1 MGVLALGALGAML
14 PGVLSP
20 AVDTRSLVV
29 AAAIVSVVLIL
40 AYVTNPSPASFRT
53 FLTELAFRRHLSKLH
68 DASDAE
74 SPSLH
79 WARHSHQIDAA
90 PHLQFATRASVS
102 IRSSAHIFRSFGV
115 LTIAAV
121 TPVGDHRAGTKSHNS
136 SPAPIPINV
145 FASDHGRW
153 FLGAFGKWWFG
164 GTLLLGKGDDA
175 HAHAGLL
182 DIRLLDDSELLK
194 WKVVP
199 ETPGSRTPPPL
210 PKHASLPLHT
220 NAKQQKQSSPKRKPK
235 SKVESSPVPA
245 TTVTT
250 TTSGPNPNIDAHPL
264 IADLLQHIATTQ
276 ATLSNTRAQLAQLH
290 ASTAQ
295 TREQTEE
302 HVAQRTKN
310 NSTSAASDAAKT
322 HTHQLTNAR
331 RTLRS
336 SEKTLSSVQA
346 KHAALEQKAAALT
359 EEAESLKDRVL
370 KDQERVKEGV
380 EKGKVRR
387 EEIVEMIGARKEEIR
402 KVEEEVAGVGEEKE
416 VMGLAG
422 KVRALE
428 AEVREAR
435 KTLDELRAWQASVA
449 QGDDIDGQG
458 DYGRANEH
466 EKEKEPGVVYIGQ
479 TPPVQT
485 NPARAHNPVVP
496 HIRTASVPVP
506 GLLSHAIHSAQP
518 QNTPAAPASGI
529 VTATNPGY
537 SPTPANASADVASP
551 ARSARNKG
559 YAIFDTDLAGLGVT
573 AGKSIQSPVAKGVNG
588 PDSSQPSSNPSPG
601 SIHQVATRPAFSPF
615 DSDTLPVAI
624 PKRGGGNYAL
634 VPDDAGNGNGARF
647 NQAMQ
652 GKFGAFSLD
661 LGMDSPTTSAFS
673 PPPSALLPSSLF
685 SEDGHGHQRWDGEAE
700 SDRTANG
707 QLANSTSPGQL
718 MGSQFGS
725 SPGQLINGSSP
736 GHWANGAST
745 GQWNANGTGTSPSR
759 WEKDADGWVNEAK
772 SVSQGTT
779 NGWDTNMAK
788 DSNRII
794 ELDGWVGGESRRRWT
809 SESSTNGV
817 WVPRAEGGRPRSV
830 SVESRFDAPTGRP
843 RSDSHDGHRLSTGG
857 DSGYHTATNY
867 SHSKK
872 RHSGSSSGDDIPQD
886 GLSFAPPF
894 LQHSPVSGNADSSI
908 SSFGQGV
915 FGPPSHLSTRRG
927 FDAQRVSLPTRV
939 PLIQEVDEPEPARSA
954 TETAVVTSLP
964 PKTRR
969 WFGVKKD
976 EGNARTNATAL
987 GSGLNPD
994 AKVFS
999 FSPDASK
1006 MFNFT
1011 RGRTFSMAPP
1021 VPASTEPAPSFSSL
1035 SLGSAN
1041 SSSVA
1046 LGNGG
1051 NSGGS
1056 ASFFSSLLAF
1066 APSPAEREALQ
1077 RALGP
1082 NGITRT
1088 LSNTSARSPFTS
1100 PLGSARSSAVDL
1112 NDKAALAWGNSESV
1126 APVVQKRTWFPVR
1139 KKAAVE
1145 ESD

>member
-29 AAAIVSVVLIL
+29 ATVVVAVVLIL

-79 WARHSHQIDAA
+79 WARHSHQLDAA

-102 IRSSAHIFRSFGV
+102 VRSSAHIFRSFGI

-121 TPVGDHRAGTKSHNS
+121 TPVGDHRAGAKSAG
-136 SPAPIPINV
+136 SPAPANA

-153 FLGAFGKWWFG
+153 FLGAFGKWWLG

-175 HAHAGLL
+175 HATAGLL

-199 ETPGSRTPPPL
+199 EIPVSRTPPPL

-235 SKVESSPVPA
+235 SKLENSSVPS
-245 TTVTT
+245 TTVTSNAPA
-250 TTSGPNPNIDAHPL
+250 TSGPNPNIDAHPL

-276 ATLSNTRAQLAQLH
+276 ATLTSTRAQLAQLH
-290 ASTAQ
+290 ESTTQ

-302 HVAQRTKN
+302 HAAQRAKQ
-310 NSTSAASDAAKT
+310 NSTSAVSDAAKT
-322 HTHQLTNAR
+322 HTHQLTNA
-331 RTLRS
+331 
-336 SEKTLSSVQA
+336 
-346 KHAALEQKAAALT
+346 
-359 EEAESLKDRVL
+359 
-370 KDQERVKEGV
+370 QE
-380 EKGKVRR
+380 
-387 EEIVEMIGARKEEIR
+387 I
-402 KVEEEVAGVGEEKE
+402 AGVGEEKE

-435 KTLDELRAWQASVA
+435 KTLEELREWQASLT
-449 QGDDIDGQG
+449 QDGDIDEQG
-458 DYGRANEH
+458 ELIRDTEH

-479 TPPVQT
+479 TPVRAPSLSNASQASFLLFYQKFSALTRPLQT
-485 NPARAHNPVVP
+485 NPARIHNPIVP
-496 HIRTASVPVP
+496 HTRTASVPAS
-506 GLLSHAIHSAQP
+506 GLLSHAIHTPVQS
-518 QNTPAAPASGI
+518 QNGPATPVST
-529 VTATNPGY
+529 VTNSGY
-537 SPTPANASADVASP
+537 SPTPANAVVDVASP

-559 YAIFDTDLAGLGVT
+559 YAIFDPDLAGLG
-573 AGKSIQSPVAKGVNG
+573 APKGIQSPIAKGANG

-601 SIHQVATRPAFSPF
+601 STHQVAAVTRPAFSPF
-615 DSDTLPVAI
+615 DSDTLPIAI
-624 PKRGGGNYAL
+624 PKRTGGNYAL
-634 VPDDAGNGNGARF
+634 VSDEALNGNGT
-647 NQAMQ
+647 
-652 GKFGAFSLD
+652 KFGPAKFD
-661 LGMDSPTTSAFS
+661 VFGLGMDSPTTGVFS

-685 SEDGHGHQRWDGEAE
+685 SEDGHGHQRWDGESE
-700 SDRTANG
+700 SDGTANG
-707 QLANSTSPGQL
+707 QLTNSTSPGQL
-718 MGSQFGS
+718 MGSHF
-725 SPGQLINGSSP
+725 GSSP
-736 GHWANGAST
+736 GHWANGTSP
-745 GQWNANGTGTSPSR
+745 GQWSANGTGTSPAR

-779 NGWDTNMAK
+779 NGWDKPGK
-788 DSNRII
+788 DSNWIN
-794 ELDGWVGGESRRRWT
+794 ELDGWAGGESRRRWT

-817 WVPRAEGGRPRSV
+817 WAPRAEGGRPRSL
-830 SVESRFDAPTGRP
+830 SVESGFDGPVGRP
-843 RSDSHDGHRLSTGG
+843 RSDSHDGHRLSSGA
-857 DSGYHTATNY
+857 DSGYHTATNH
-867 SHSKK
+867 SHPKK
-872 RHSGSSSGDDIPQD
+872 RHSGSSSGEDVAQD
-886 GLSFAPPF
+886 NYSFAPPF
-894 LQHSPVSGNADSSI
+894 LQHSPVSVNADSSI

-915 FGPPSHLSTRRG
+915 FGPSSHLSTRRG

-939 PLIQEVDEPEPARSA
+939 PLIREVEEPEPAQPA
-954 TETAVVTSLP
+954 TETAVVTSST
-964 PKTRR
+964 PKSRR
-969 WFGVKKD
+969 WFGAKKD
-976 EGNARTNATAL
+976 EGNARASVAAQA
-987 GSGLNPD
+987 SGLNPD

-1021 VPASTEPAPSFSSL
+1021 APASVEPAPSFSSL

-1051 NSGGS
+1051 SSGGS

-1077 RALGP
+1077 RALGT

-1100 PLGSARSSAVDL
+1100 PLASARSSVVDL
-1112 NDKAALAWGNSESV
+1112 SDKAALAWGNGESV
-1126 APVVQKRTWFPVR
+1126 TPIVQKRTWFPVR

-1145 ESD
+1145 ETE